1 MTRGQI
7 DLNRMYLD
15 KWQMH
20 IALSHDVVQGL
31 KLPSTKLLS
40 QCTTVDLNKHT
51 AWYVKPINTWGGHQI
66 SKFEKADD
74 QGWVLRHQTGFAQR
88 YRHIAQL
95 VQGLR
100 FIYDPTATIVQQA
113 APVATWR
120 NRPFDIRVLCQRES
134 GRWVF
139 AGSLARVAAQGSLV
153 SNLGTGHGE
162 VVPTREVLNVLYP
175 KRSKQSRV
183 QQRLKQCSLRICEI
197 LDSYASFDEVGVDYG
212 LSPEGQVWLFEVNT
226 NDRLGGPSRALFA
239 ELPDKTTYEQIETR
253 AEAIRREWFSQLVR
267 EIMNADQTP

>member
-7 DLNRMYLD
+7 DLSRMYLD

-20 IALSHDVVQGL
+20 LALSHDIVQGL
-31 KLPSTKLLS
+31 KLPFTQLLS
-40 QCTTVDLNKHT
+40 QCMTNDFTKYN

-66 SKFEKADD
+66 AKCERSGEQA
-74 QGWVLRHQTGFAQR
+74 WILRQQTGPVQR

-95 VQGLR
+95 VQDLTLM
-100 FIYDPTATIVQQA
+100 YDPIATIVQQA

-134 GRWVF
+134 DCWVF

-153 SNLGTGHGE
+153 SNLGTGHGD
-162 VVPTREVLNVLYP
+162 VFPTREVLEVLYP

-183 QQRLKQCSLRICEI
+183 LQHLKQYSLRICEI
-197 LDSYASFDEVGVDYG
+197 LDSYAQFDEVGVDYG
-212 LSPEGQVWLFEVNT
+212 LSHEGQIWLFEVNT
-226 NDRLGGPSRALFA
+226 NDRLGGPSRELFA
-239 ELPDKTTYEQIETR
+239 KLPDKTTYEQIEAR
-253 AEAIRREWFSQLVR
+253 AEANRQAWLSQLVS
-267 EIMNADQTP
+267 EILSVD